1 MRAPT
6 TITSSSIETSD
17 TWFAAWLLASR
28 IQLLRMSRGGQ
39 QVSFTFGVASE
50 DEADALYTRWLSDPQ
65 CHARA
70 LAHAYTHLLAAI
82 KSRQA
87 RQ

>member
-1 MRAPT
+1 MKTAPV
-6 TITSSSIETSD
+6 ITGSTIETSD

-28 IQLLRMSRGGQ
+28 IQLLRMSRGTQ
-39 QVSFTFGVASE
+39 QVSFTFSVGSE
-50 DEADALYTRWLSDPQ
+50 DEADELYTRWLSDPQ

-70 LAHAYTHLLAAI
+70 LANAYTHLLAAI

-87 RQ
+87 RV